1 MPTAKLHNL
10 ARMTTATTGTGTVTL
25 GAAVAGHLTFA
36 NAGVADGSLI
46 TYAVADGA
54 NSEIGRG
61 TYAAAGPTLTRTS
74 ILRSTNG
81 GLPLSLSGA
90 AEVAVTAAA
99 EDFDVNDF
107 TAKTVPAAADLIW
120 LHDASAA
127 DRRKMTLDHAL
138 KVINALAEDA
148 APDQANDFVVSYDA
162 SATAAKKVRGRNIGF
177 PSGTKMLFVQ
187 TSAPTGWTKDTD
199 QNDKALR
206 IVSGT
211 PGTGGTSPFSTVFG
225 KTGTDAYT
233 LTIAD
238 IPAHHHG
245 PGGATNFWASLNGGG
260 ATDLLG
266 TGGQPA
272 QNVKTGTTDDTGGGG
287 SHAHGMDI
295 RVQYVDVIKATKD

>member
-36 NAGVADGSLI
+36 SAGVANGSTV
-46 TYAVADGA
+46 TYAIADGA

-61 TYAAAGPTLTRTS
+61 TYTAAGPTLTRAG

-81 GLPLSLSGA
+81 GLALSLSGA

-107 TAKTVPAAADLIW
+107 TAETAPAAADLVW

-127 DRRKMTLDHAL
+127 DRRKMTLDNAL
-138 KVINALAEDA
+138 KVVDALTEDP
-148 APDQANDFVVSYDA
+148 APDQINDFVLTYDT
-162 SATAAKKVRGRNIGF
+162 SAAAAKKVRGRNIGF

-206 IVSGT
+206 IVSGAASS
-211 PGTGGTSPFSTVFG
+211 GGTSAFSTVFG
-225 KTGTDAYT
+225 KTETDATT
-233 LTIAD
+233 LTTTQM
-238 IPAHHHG
+238 PSHNHG
-245 PGGATNFWASLNGGG
+245 PASGGSNFAVFPGAGAGYAAGGDRVLNHDGVT
-260 ATDLLG
+260 A
-266 TGGQPA
+266 P
-272 QNVKTGTTDDTGGGG
+272 TGGGG
-287 SHAHGMDI
+287 SHTHAMDI

>member
-10 ARMTTATTGTGTVTL
+10 ARMTTTTTGAGTVTL
-25 GAAVAGHLTFA
+25 GAAVPGHLTFA
-36 NAGVADGSLI
+36 NAGVADGSVL
-46 TYAVADGA
+46 TYAIADGA

-61 TYAAAGPTLTRTS
+61 TYAAAGPTLTRTA

-81 GLPLSLSGA
+81 GLALSLSGS
-90 AEVAVTAAA
+90 AEVAITAAA

-107 TAKTVPAAADLIW
+107 TAETVPAAADLVW

-127 DRRKMTLDHAL
+127 DRRKMTLDNAL

-162 SATAAKKVRGRNIGF
+162 SAAAARKVRGRNIGF
-177 PSGTKMLFVQ
+177 PAGTKMLFVQ

-206 IVSGT
+206 IVSGAA
-211 PGTGGTSPFSTVFG
+211 GSGGVSPFSAVFG
-225 KTGTDAYT
+225 RTATDGYA

-238 IPAHHHG
+238 MPAHAHNSVWNTHG
-245 PGGATNFWASLNGGG
+245 VGQIQAGTDYSLGNNTTSSVGGGG
-260 ATDLLG
+260 A
-266 TGGQPA
+266 
-272 QNVKTGTTDDTGGGG
+272 
-287 SHAHGMDI
+287 HAHGMDI